1 MQYMSKFLTLL
12 WRLWGGIREPRVINA
27 IQSSVY
33 TILALVGLVVFFDS
47 PISVE
52 RTIGTVLT
60 NILGTFLFIGGLVG
74 APSALQ
80 GKWYWEKIALILMIT
95 ASAIYMVAI
104 FSPHTGTTTGN
115 RLAQLGFTIVA
126 SLYFITRWIRIH
138 GQDID
143 PTI

>member
-12 WRLWGGIREPRVINA
+12 WRLWGNIREPRVINA

-33 TILALVGLVVFFDS
+33 TILVLVGVVVFLDS

-52 RTIGTVLT
+52 QTIGTVLT
-60 NILGTFLFIGGLVG
+60 KILGAFLFIGGLVG

-80 GKWYWEKIALILMIT
+80 GKWYWEKIALTLIIT
-95 ASAIYMVAI
+95 ASAIYMVTI
-104 FSPHTGTTTGN
+104 FSQHVGTTGN
-115 RLAQLGFTIVA
+115 KLAELGFVGVA
-126 SLYFITRWIRIH
+126 SLYFITRWIQIR
-138 GQDID
+138 GKDID